1 MFAPNGYM
9 SLDEVF
15 DNLRDVA
22 YQWRLETPHE
32 DDPNPGPTYTEDNFS
47 LSIQTRLGEPHTVT
61 GCFSAF

>member
-32 DDPNPGPTYTEDNFS
+32 DDPNPGPTYTEDNFFPVDS
-47 LSIQTRLGEPHTVT
+47 NSIRVRTHSQ
-61 GCFSAF
+61 